1 MKGIT
6 PYCIFCVTHGVL
18 HMVIIWSTPYGHHME
33 YSIWSSYGVLHMV
46 LILCIVEFLIF
57 FFNNINRFTFHCN
70 KAAKVSI
77 QTTKRQEWNVKSRYH
92 PPPPRQ
98 SSHVSAVYS
107 SSKSNHPSDIYPPR
121 LRAAI
126 LQSTISRCLLSMCQS
141 SHIHAIYT
149 PNQNKQS
156 SAVYLPWVRAPMLP
170 PFTWLWSEQPCS
182 RSLPPRVRAAI
193 LPCS

>member
-1 MKGIT
+1 MTSFLEGARFWRHLPPPGGEKFRRHPPKNIKKMQILSKKAKNNNFWT
-6 PYCIFCVTHGVL
+6 IFSVFDKFQPSPPIFWGVTSVTSF
-18 HMVIIWSTPYGHHME
+18 V
-33 YSIWSSYGVLHMV
+33 
-46 LILCIVEFLIF
+46 VE
-57 FFNNINRFTFHCN
+57 
-70 KAAKVSI
+70 V
-77 QTTKRQEWNVKSRYH
+77 
-92 PPPPRQ
+92 PPPRQ

-107 SSKSNHPSDIYPPR
+107 SSKSNHPSEIYPPR

>member
-77 QTTKRQEWNVKSRYH
+77 QTTKRQEWNVKSQY
-92 PPPPRQ
+92 PPPTKTEQPCFRCLFVKQ
-98 SSHVSAVYS
+98 EQPSFRHLPTAAKSSH
-107 SSKSNHPSDIYPPR
+107 
-121 LRAAI
+121 
-126 LQSTISRCLLSMCQS
+126 
-141 SHIHAIYT
+141 T
-149 PNQNKQS
+149 P
-156 SAVYLPWVRAPMLP
+156 VDYLPL
-170 PFTWLWSEQPCS
+170 FTLHVSEQPYS
-182 RSLPPRVRAAI
+182 RHLHAKSE
-193 LPCS
+193 